1 MRIEDCDI
9 GELDRDSQTFIFIN
23 NKVEIIKSKAFSGS
37 NNLFNFSGND
47 IGKIESNAFSVT
59 FLSGDI
65 SRNTFHSSSSSPL
78 LSLGPSPVCVP
89 DQSAYDYADSSIEYR
104 IVDSPALS

>member
-1 MRIEDCDI
+1 MKFLNNPESLIFCPIQTIPTGGLKLYSDTMRIEDCDI
-9 GELDRDSQTFIFIN
+9 GELDKESVYSDSKTFIFIN
-23 NKVEIIKSKAFSGS
+23 NKVEIIRSKAFSGS

-65 SRNTFHSSSSSPL
+65 SR
-78 LSLGPSPVCVP
+78 
-89 DQSAYDYADSSIEYR
+89 
-104 IVDSPALS
+104 